1 MFKKKEKNLNMEKV
15 EQLTTTVEN
24 KQKSQY
30 KIFSKKEDLPIRIS
44 NGYLM
49 LYMISGEC
57 KQKINGKTHE
67 FVEDAY
73 VLVRPNEKH
82 EIVDIDSNTVIFSV
96 QICSEEMDKILSYF
110 GTKVKSYVK
119 KNKSILSV
127 YGDFNVKYKVDEVYE
142 RILKHGDDDG
152 ILRHLFAIEIVT
164 GIIRKMHRKQMADEI
179 PERLV
184 RALNEMRKI
193 ENLREGVPALE
204 RLTYYSRPQL
214 CRIIKKCY
222 GLTPHEYVTNIRLNF
237 AYNFIKYS
245 GMDYEIVA
253 EHVGYQSTSYFYK
266 LFTKKFG
273 ITPSK
278 LRNESLKK

>member
-1 MFKKKEKNLNMEKV
+1 MKQA
-15 EQLTTTVEN
+15 EQSTAIVEN

-30 KIFSKKEDLPIRIS
+30 KICSKIEDLPSRNADS
-44 NGYLM
+44 YLM
-49 LYMISGEC
+49 LYMISGKC
-57 KQKINGKTHE
+57 NQKINGKLHE

-82 EIVDIDSNTVIFSV
+82 EMVDIDSNTIIFCV
-96 QICSEEMDKILSYF
+96 QSRSDEMEKILSFF
-110 GTKVKSYVK
+110 GSKVKAYVR

-127 YGDFNVKYKVDEVYE
+127 YGDFNVKYKVDEIYE

-152 ILRHLFAIEIVT
+152 ILRHLFAVEIVT
-164 GIIRKMHRKQMADEI
+164 GIIRKMHRKKMADEI

-184 RALNEMRKI
+184 RALDEMRKI

-222 GLTPHEYVTNIRLNF
+222 GLTPLEYVTNIRLNF

-253 EHVGYQSTSYFYK
+253 EQVGYQSTSYFYK
-266 LFTKKFG
+266 LFQKKFG